1 MTGMAQA
8 NIRDQL
14 RQMYRIYKLISDN
27 AHGNIKGLTGSL
39 TSSCLLD
46 VLNALH
52 VTGQGRRIFD
62 CGAAD
67 GKVLAAALI
76 LGSEGAHGFELPENA
91 ANRFIFQSVLNRIVP
106 VRFESTCTSTYPS
119 AVHRYFKCE
128 LMFCIFRIYIILKP
142 FWCRSGLSLMVLQVF
157 ILFGLAW
164 STLIKSKF
172 FVFVQPVIRLM
183 EWRFSETE
191 NGNHL
196 KKVFY
201 LIWFSFGSVSD
212 IS

>member
-67 GKVLAAALI
+67 GRVLAAALI

-91 ANRFIFQSVLNRIVP
+91 ANRFIFQSVLNRIIP
-106 VRFESTCTSTYPS
+106 LFDLNQH
-119 AVHRYFKCE
+119 A
-128 LMFCIFRIYIILKP
+128 
-142 FWCRSGLSLMVLQVF
+142 LQR
-157 ILFGLAW
+157 
-164 STLIKSKF
+164 T
-172 FVFVQPVIRLM
+172 
-183 EWRFSETE
+183 
-191 NGNHL
+191 HL
-196 KKVFY
+196 QFT
-201 LIWFSFGSVSD
+201 D
-212 IS
+212 ISNVSSCSVFFAYISF